1 MSSRRAFA
9 FIATLITCATALPA
23 VACAADTTISPGTVR
38 FAKGAESAFDVY
50 TSNPTAAQKSF
61 MQSHYWRMRT
71 YSPYFN
77 SRLSWF
83 PNSWVY
89 RDSQAIY
96 NPSDLATQH
105 PDWILRDAQGNK
117 LYIQFGCSGGSCP
130 QYAADI
136 GNPDFQADWIA
147 GAKAQLAAGYK
158 GLFIDDV
165 NMVAKTGNGAGAY
178 VAPIDPRTGIAMTD
192 AVWQKYMADFMV
204 RVRQEI
210 PGIEIVHNV
219 LWPVPDTSVDVQRE
233 LNSADYL
240 ELERGFNDAGIT
252 GGTGYWGFQKL
263 ANFIDHRHAA
273 GKGVILDGYDD
284 TVNGRMYGL
293 ATYFLVNNGR
303 DSLANDAFGTPDNWW
318 SGYGTQLGNALG
330 ARYLKNGVW
339 RRDFEKGSVFVNEPG
354 SPSRTIQVGAG
365 FHDLGGVAR
374 TSVTLGAAQ
383 GQVLLLDQ
391 TPTDTTIGTT
401 PTPTPTPWRPRPR
414 RRPPWRPRPR
424 RPRPWRP
431 RPRRRSR
438 RPTPPRH
445 HHPHGTA
452 GAATPAKTAVVAK
465 ASRVNVHGKVHG
477 ASNGTVKITIEKQ
490 AGTKWATARRTQAT
504 VSKCGDFSR
513 DVAKLQR
520 GQYRVSAR
528 YMGTGT
534 ALPSKSDYD
543 RFQLNG

>member
-1 MSSRRAFA
+1 MSRRAVA
-9 FIATLITCATALPA
+9 FIATLIICATALPA

-50 TSNPTAAQKSF
+50 TSNPTAAQKAF

-83 PNSWVY
+83 QNSWVY

-165 NMVAKTGNGAGAY
+165 NMVAKTGNGSGAY
-178 VAPIDPRTGIAMTD
+178 VAPIDPRTGLAMTD

-204 RVRQEI
+204 RVRAEI
-210 PGIEIVHNV
+210 PGVEIVHNV
-219 LWPVPDTSVDVQRE
+219 LWPVPDTSADVQRE

-303 DSLANDAFGTPDNWW
+303 DALANDAFGTPDNWW

-339 RRDFEKGSVFVNEPG
+339 RRDFAGGSVFANEPG
-354 SPSRTIQVGAG
+354 SPSRTIQVGTG

-374 TSVTLGAAQ
+374 TSVTLGAGQ
-383 GQVLLLDQ
+383 GQVLLRDQ

-401 PTPTPTPWRPRPR
+401 PTPTPTPTPVAT
-414 RRPPWRPRPR
+414 
-424 RPRPWRP
+424 
-431 RPRRRSR
+431 
-438 RPTPPRH
+438 PTPTPTPVATPVPTPVATPVATPTPTTSPH
-445 HHPHGTA
+445 HHPHSAA

-465 ASRVNVHGKVHG
+465 ASRVNVHGIVHG
-477 ASNGTVKITIEKQ
+477 ASNGTVKITIEKKSG
-490 AGTKWATARRTQAT
+490 AKWATARRTQAT
-504 VSKCGDFSR
+504 VSKTGDFSR
-513 DVAKLQR
+513 DVAQLNHGK
-520 GQYRVSAR
+520 YRVSAR
-528 YMGTGT
+528 YLGTGT
-534 ALPSKSDYD
+534 ALPSKSDYH
-543 RFQLNG
+543 RFSLDG